1 MGRGRQTDDESREKV
16 CVRLH
21 LSVCLRTRG
30 KEQDRVRE
38 SASQRGRERQREGKW
53 YSGREVVTWSSTPLH
68 QAAYGSPA
76 VRSHSMGMGLWDWEK
91 ESWEK
96 WERQEGG
103 GELQRRAWG
112 ICLDEKG
119 GGWTVSLLAVVDVR
133 RTWRQWL
140 SLRQIVGLLCRSS
153 QREDAMPCEQWG
165 VACVSQEQLLWL
177 HLRCL
182 RVSDRQGMQQTSALS
197 TEAASCTQQGEEP
210 GGLGREWGAPASGR
224 SYLNRHC
231 GPAVILASESRGSP
245 AICWIWTWIYCFQ
258 RWEARSLA

>member
-1 MGRGRQTDDESREKV
+1 MSRERKCACVCICLCVWEREARSKTEWGRVQAREGERGRGRGSDIVGERW
-16 CVRLH
+16 
-21 LSVCLRTRG
+21 LRGAAPHFIRQHTAALQCDHTVWVWG
-30 KEQDRVRE
+30 YEI
-38 SASQRGRERQREGKW
+38 ERKKAE
-53 YSGREVVTWSSTPLH
+53 
-68 QAAYGSPA
+68 
-76 VRSHSMGMGLWDWEK
+76 RS
-91 ESWEK
+91 
-96 WERQEGG
+96 ERDKRGG
-103 GELQRRAWG
+103 GSYKEELEGFAWMRR
-112 ICLDEKG
+112 G